1 MNWLRAESGVDCDV
15 GHDGGAIIMTAMI
28 GWVRGGRSLSL
39 HGTSQVRPLLASP
52 TANTGPQPNTKLM
65 NMRKGRVEF
74 CLMSFIPVLSP
85 SPYILI
91 VCCFVVSGR
100 LKMKRNIARKF
111 MRRCRTMSCEDWDYC
126 HAASKGWE
134 VESMKWKK
142 IIWLVC
148 IILYFVNLGTI
159 GIVLLLSWDST
170 REINLTPL
178 TSTLDTTATTTAGN
192 LRIHPTTEYE
202 ISLNIPSYHILCSDS
217 LFTSPDC
224 ELDDV
229 AAAQQVQT
237 NPPSREVLHKSLV
250 I

>member
-1 MNWLRAESGVDCDV
+1 MLVMMVVPSSWRLWLAGWEG
-15 GHDGGAIIMTAMI
+15 GGA
-28 GWVRGGRSLSL
+28 SLCMAPVKSGL
-39 HGTSQVRPLLASP
+39 SSPALQPTLDHNQRPNSWIW
-52 TANTGPQPNTKLM
+52 
-65 NMRKGRVEF
+65 GRVEF

-111 MRRCRTMSCEDWDYC
+111 MRRCRTMSCEDLDYC
-126 HAASKGWE
+126 HAGSKGWE

-229 AAAQQVQT
+229 APAQQVQT